1 MNMLSLPK
9 VELHVHLEG
18 SIRPETLLKLA
29 ARNSQ
34 ALPSDT
40 VEGLQQWYRFRD
52 FPHFVEVYVAISKC
66 IRTPEDVELVAWEFL
81 QGQARQNVL
90 HTEATYTAS
99 TIEKYAGIPWA
110 DQLAALGRAKVRAE
124 SKLGITVGWIL
135 DIVRGDSSERGLEV
149 AKWAVAGRES
159 GIIAFGLSGE
169 EQLAGPEAY
178 ADAIQLAETEGL
190 AFVPHAGETVGP
202 ESIWK
207 CLQHSNPV
215 RIGHGVRAAEDPALM
230 RELANRQITLEVC
243 PTSNIALGVYPSLE
257 AHPLPILLDEGIP
270 CTINS
275 DDPPMFGT
283 TITDELDR
291 CATAFEF
298 DEHILWS
305 LTMNAARSAILP
317 DEAKSA
323 LITRLRTGFAE
334 NGTTE

>member
-1 MNMLSLPK
+1 MNMQSLPK

-29 ARNSQ
+29 ARHGQ

-40 VEGLQQWYRFRD
+40 VEGLQQWYRFQD

-66 IRTPEDVELVAWEFL
+66 IQTAEDVELVAWEFL
-81 QGQARQNVL
+81 EGQARQNVL

-110 DQLAALGRAKVRAE
+110 VQLAALGRAKARAE
-124 SKLGITVGWIL
+124 SELGITVGWVL
-135 DIVRGDSSERGLEV
+135 DIVRGDSAERGVEV
-149 AKWAVAGRES
+149 AKWATAGREF
-159 GIIAFGLSGE
+159 GVVALGLSGE
-169 EQLAGPEAY
+169 EKLAGAEAY
-178 ADAIQLAETEGL
+178 ADALQLAEKEGL

-202 ESIWK
+202 ESIWN
-207 CLQHSNPV
+207 CLRHGNPV
-215 RIGHGVRAAEDPALM
+215 RIGHGVRAVEDPALM
-230 RELANRQITLEVC
+230 RELASRQITLEVC

-257 AHPLPILLDEGIP
+257 AHPLPVLLDEGIP

-283 TITDELDR
+283 TITDELER
-291 CATAFEF
+291 CASAFEF

-305 LTMNAARSAILP
+305 LTMNAARSAILAN
-317 DEAKSA
+317 EAKSN

-334 NGTTE
+334 NGTTD